1 MGSFIVCGGKVVM
14 SKPPSKTKTRPG
26 LGFDGAHRDT
36 LPAIGGSAEIK
47 RVRNS
52 FRQEEP
58 PDPTPTPSG
67 KRTTIRR
74 EEPDDDEV
82 ANGAEAASE
91 KPQPVAAKAPQAASP
106 PASGGARRPNSASP
120 KETPRSFKPEQATGL
135 RPKATPRPPVTV
147 DEVGARAVRLAGSGR
162 RDDVPKVLASRS
174 VIAQAPIDARA
185 AFVLSLV
192 DGRNSVDSLVD
203 MAGMPAEDVKAIL
216 ARLARLGLIAQG

>member
-1 MGSFIVCGGKVVM
+1 M

-26 LGFDGAHRDT
+26 MGFDCSHRDT

-52 FRQEEP
+52 VRQEEP
-58 PDPTPTPSG
+58 RQEEPAETTPTPS
-67 KRTTIRR
+67 RTRNTIRR

-82 ANGAEAASE
+82 SE
-91 KPQPVAAKAPQAASP
+91 GTEKAPSAAT
-106 PASGGARRPNSASP
+106 NSASP
-120 KETPRSFKPEQATGL
+120 NAKRSQPRSFQPEKATGL
-135 RPKATPRPPVTV
+135 RPKSTPRPLVTV
-147 DEVGARAVRLAGSGR
+147 DDVGAKAVRLAGSGR
-162 RDDVPKVLASRS
+162 RDDVPKVLASRA

-192 DGRNSVDSLVD
+192 DGRNSVDALVD
-203 MAGMPAEDVKAIL
+203 MAGMPVEDVKAIL